1 MDEKLIKDKLVENF
15 LKYVAISSQSDEKN
29 KNIPSSSGQVEL
41 GKVLAVDLRNL
52 GLDDVSVNEFG
63 VVEAKLPRKSKGNK
77 TLGWVAHL
85 DTVDVGL
92 SDEIHPKIIKNYD
105 GRDIKLNDEVT
116 FSTKDNPEVLSYIGD
131 DIIFTD
137 GTSVLG
143 ADNKAAIANIMTS
156 LWYLKE
162 NPDISH
168 AEIHLAFVPDEEI
181 GLRGVRKIDFE
192 KFKVDY
198 AYTIDCCELGE
209 LIYETFNAASGVL
222 NIKGVSAHPMSAKGK
237 LVNPIMI
244 AHDFISLLD
253 RAKMPEN
260 TANRE
265 GYVWVTDLNSDV
277 LNLRMDF
284 NIRNH
289 DREKFEA
296 VKDYLYEITE
306 ILKKRYSKSDISI
319 EIEDVYDNIADSMND
334 ENKIAV
340 ERLREIYKKLGIKEK
355 IIPMRGGTDGSFLSK
370 VGIFTP
376 NYFTGAHNFHSNKE
390 FLPVDSF
397 YKSFLVTLELMRDDS
412 EVIDKNKGNNDA
424 TTEPLI

>member
-1 MDEKLIKDKLVENF
+1 MEEKIIKDKLVENF
-15 LKYVAISSQSDEKN
+15 LKYVAIPSQSDEKN
-29 KNIPSSSGQVEL
+29 KDVPSSLGQLEL
-41 GKVLAVDLRNL
+41 GKVLETDLKDL
-52 GLDDVSVNEFG
+52 GLSDISINQFG
-63 VVEAKLPRKSKGNK
+63 VVQARLPRRDEGKKS
-77 TLGWVAHL
+77 LGWVAHL

-92 SDEIHPKIIKNYD
+92 SDKIHPQIIKNYD
-105 GRDIKLNDEVT
+105 GKDINLNENVV
-116 FSTKDNPEVLSYIGD
+116 FSIKENPEVLAYIGD

-143 ADNKAAIANIMTS
+143 ADNKAAIANIMTA

-162 NPDISH
+162 NPQINH
-168 AEIHLAFVPDEEI
+168 GEIYIAFVPDEEI
-181 GLRGVRKIDFE
+181 GLRGSRKIDFD

-209 LIYETFNAASGVL
+209 LIYETFNAASGNL
-222 NIKGVSAHPMSAKGK
+222 KIKGIPAHPMSAKGN

-244 AHDFISLLD
+244 AHDFIAMLD

-260 TANRE
+260 TENRE
-265 GYVWVTDLNSDV
+265 GYIWVTDINSDV
-277 LNLRMDF
+277 LNLRLDF

-296 VKDYLYEITE
+296 SKTYLYKITDLLKERYKKADIEIQ
-306 ILKKRYSKSDISI
+306 
-319 EIEDVYDNIADSMND
+319 IEDVYDNIADSMND

-340 ERLREIYKKLGIKEK
+340 ERLKEIFKKLEIEPK
-355 IIPMRGGTDGSFLSK
+355 IIPMRGGTDGSFLST

-390 FLPVDSF
+390 FLPINSF
-397 YKSFLVTLELMRDDS
+397 YKSFLVTLELMK
-412 EVIDKNKGNNDA
+412 DKK
-424 TTEPLI
+424 L